1 MATQLTSTRTER
13 VVFLVSAMEK
23 RRIAENAR
31 LADMTVSDFIRT
43 AAEHYSEPTDAERR
57 LMSELLAMLEQ
68 ANARTD
74 ASLARLAETEAR
86 VAAFDEQAYRV
97 QVRAEL
103 EARDDLDWSA
113 MAAELGLGRA

>member
-1 MATQLTSTRTER
+1 MATQAADTRTER
-13 VVFLVSAMEK
+13 MVVLVTAAEK
-23 RRIAENAR
+23 RRIVDNAR
-31 LADMTVSDFIRT
+31 AASMTLSDYVRT
-43 AAEHYSEPTDAERR
+43 AAERYAEPTDAERR
-57 LMSELLAMLEQ
+57 LMAELLTMLEE

-86 VAAFDEQAYRV
+86 AAAFDEEAYRAK
-97 QVRAEL
+97 VRAEL